1 MDATASAYPDP
12 VQRSRQEV
20 ESPANGGAQTSHE
33 VRFLDTAKVGLFRIG
48 GVARLTI
55 AEDRSWL
62 KIDVARAF
70 PVSDPDHYIGLLDG
84 AGKDIG
90 MIVDPGKLDAES
102 RKVLAEELELRYF
115 VPVVERI
122 VSVKEEFGAVYW
134 QAETSR
140 GRKEIVVRN
149 LKDSTLELPGNRV
162 IITDVDGNRFEFPD
176 IGKLDGE
183 SFGVIMR
190 NL

>member
-1 MDATASAYPDP
+1 MTIPLPEDTSAIDNDCDIH
-12 VQRSRQEV
+12 SI
-20 ESPANGGAQTSHE
+20 THE
-33 VRFLDTAKVGLFRIG
+33 VRFLDPSELRLFRTG
-48 GVARLTI
+48 GVVRATI
-55 AEDRSWL
+55 EGDRCWL
-62 KIDVARAF
+62 KVDVARAF
-70 PVSDPDHYIGLLDG
+70 PVSDPEHYIGLLDG

-90 MIVDPGKLDAES
+90 MIVDPSRLDADS
-102 RKVLAEELELRYF
+102 RNVLVEELELRYF

-122 VSVKEEFGAVYW
+122 LSVKEEFGAVYW